1 MGSFRLQPLVE
12 FAEERSKLAAQELQR
27 LRQQWTQAEEKLQQ
41 LESYLADYR
50 SRLTASVSGG
60 MPMNAMRDFQR
71 FIAKLELAI
80 RAQSEE
86 IVRCRQRWD
95 AAQQHW
101 NEREREVKAYHT
113 LRERHELEERR
124 SENKQD
130 QRLQDEFAQNVVRSR
145 TPEDGTPH
153 K

>member
-1 MGSFRLQPLVE
+1 MGAFRLQPLVE

-27 LRQQWTQAEEKLQQ
+27 LRIQCSEAEEKLRQ
-41 LESYLADYR
+41 LESYLADYLA
-50 SRLTASVSGG
+50 RLADSTSNG
-60 MPMNAMRDFQR
+60 MTMNVMRDFQR

-80 RAQSEE
+80 RAQTEE
-86 IVRCRQRWD
+86 IVRCQQRWEV
-95 AAQQHW
+95 AQRVW

-113 LRERHELEERR
+113 LRERHEREEQRA
-124 SENKQD
+124 ENKRD

-145 TPEDGTPH
+145 PPEEGLPH